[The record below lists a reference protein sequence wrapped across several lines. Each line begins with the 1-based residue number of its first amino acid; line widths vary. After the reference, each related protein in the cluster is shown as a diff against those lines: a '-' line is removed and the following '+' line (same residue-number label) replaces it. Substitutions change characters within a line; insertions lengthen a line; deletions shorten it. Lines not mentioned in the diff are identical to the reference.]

1 MKKLICSAS
10 TKEELEKMINAY
22 YYSKNYIITDDM
34 KIYNTKTEKYID
46 NIVCVSRGRWRF
58 EMNN

>member
-34 KIYNTKTEKYID
+34 KVYNTKTEKYID
-46 NIVCVSRGRWRF
+46 NIVRVSRGRWRF